1 MSSIAKY
8 GVGLRNESCV
18 WRRIRYAAMPAV
30 LCGLV
35 LAGQGFV
42 SAQGQTLERGIDVIR
57 QSLAKDGLYER
68 ITTTSRG
75 NYTSRTQ
82 RKFSLSEAKGCSLV
96 VVADSH
102 IHAEMPQQNRVTD
115 RRWSDI
121 YHPDFAAMDPAS
133 ATVIAPEP
141 PQATW
146 ETKGYLV
153 RISIEAGRPLMVGST
168 VDLAT
173 NQARDMPGVPT
184 LAVYVTNKETADR
197 LAKAFAQVATA
208 CRAGAAAK

>member
-1 MSSIAKY
+1 MLTIAKY
-8 GVGLRNESCV
+8 GAGLRNACGIL
-18 WRRIRYAAMPAV
+18 RLLRYTATPAA
-30 LCGLV
+30 LCGLA
-35 LAGQGFV
+35 LAGPVFP
-42 SAQGQTLERGIDVIR
+42 SAQGQTLEQGIAVIR

-68 ITTTSRG
+68 VTTTARG
-75 NYTSRTQ
+75 NYKSLTQ
-82 RKFSLSEAKGCSLV
+82 RKFTLSEAKGCNLV
-96 VVADSH
+96 VVAESH
-102 IHAEMPQQNRVTD
+102 IHAEMPHQNRITD

-121 YHPDFAAMDPAS
+121 YRPDFTTMDPAS

-141 PQATW
+141 PQANW

-153 RISIEAGRPLMVGST
+153 RISIEAGKPLMVGST
-168 VDLAT
+168 VDSAT